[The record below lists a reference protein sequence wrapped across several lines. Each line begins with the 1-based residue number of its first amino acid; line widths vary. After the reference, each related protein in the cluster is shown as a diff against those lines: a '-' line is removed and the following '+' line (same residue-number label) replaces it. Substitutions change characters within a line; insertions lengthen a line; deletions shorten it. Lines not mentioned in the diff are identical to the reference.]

1 MKKYRI
7 LCLTDHKSHSKENS
21 LYAIVSKLSQ
31 NSRCEEIVVASR
43 SNEKNTTFFFDHKF
57 DSLFA
62 TKVDDQFDFESG
74 NEKLMSVN
82 SRILVDDFDIIFL
95 RLPRPVTDDFLYSL
109 ESTFPNKLFI
119 NKPSG
124 IVRCSNKSVLLNFQ
138 NVCPPIKLCTSV
150 DEIIEFSKLQDIVLK
165 PLKEYGGKG
174 LVRIMN
180 GVLNDGKE
188 DHDIYEYL
196 EKIKTIITSEGLMA
210 MKYLTNVKLGD
221 KRLLVVGGEV
231 LAASLRMPAKG
242 SWLCNVSMGGLAQI
256 AVADEDEL
264 DIVRVID
271 PFLSKNGIF
280 IYGVDTLVDDS
291 GKRTLSE
298 INALSI
304 GGFMQA
310 EEQTGK
316 PILQISTNKI
326 FNYADVHFGS

>member
-1 MKKYRI
+1 
-7 LCLTDHKSHSKENS
+7 
-21 LYAIVSKLSQ
+21 
-31 NSRCEEIVVASR
+31 
-43 SNEKNTTFFFDHKF
+43 
-57 DSLFA
+57 
-62 TKVDDQFDFESG
+62 
-74 NEKLMSVN
+74 
-82 SRILVDDFDIIFL
+82 
-95 RLPRPVTDDFLYSL
+95 
-109 ESTFPNKLFI
+109 
-119 NKPSG
+119 
-124 IVRCSNKSVLLNFQ
+124 
-138 NVCPPIKLCTSV
+138 
-150 DEIIEFSKLQDIVLK
+150 
-165 PLKEYGGKG
+165 
-174 LVRIMN
+174 MN

>member
-43 SNEKNTTFFFDHKF
+43 SNEKNNTFFLDHKF

>member
-21 LYAIVSKLSQ
+21 LYAIVSKLSR

-43 SNEKNTTFFFDHKF
+43 SNEENNTFFFDHKF
-57 DSLFA
+57 HSLFA
-62 TKVDDQFDFESG
+62 IKVDDQFDFESSKE
-74 NEKLMSVN
+74 NLMSVN
-82 SRILVDDFDIIFL
+82 NRIFVDEYDIIFL
-95 RLPRPVTDDFLYSL
+95 RLPRPVTDDFLFSL
-109 ESTFPNKLFI
+109 EATFPDKLFI
-119 NKPSG
+119 NQPSG
-124 IVRCSNKSVLLNFQ
+124 IVKCSNKSVLLNFED
-138 NVCPPIKLCTSV
+138 VCPPIKLCKSV
-150 DEIIEFSKLQDIVLK
+150 DEIIEFSKLHDIVLK

-180 GVLNDGKE
+180 SALNDGKE
-188 DHDIYEYL
+188 DHNVYEYL
-196 EKIKTIITSEGLMA
+196 EKMETIIRSEGLMA

-242 SWLCNVSMGGLAQI
+242 SWLCNVSMGGSAQI
-256 AVADEDEL
+256 AEADEDEL
-264 DIVRVID
+264 DIVRIID

-291 GKRTLSE
+291 GKRILSE

-304 GGFMQA
+304 GGFKQA

-316 PILQISTNKI
+316 PVLQITTNKI
-326 FNYADVHFGS
+326 FDYADVHFGL